1 MRTLIISHGHPEF
14 SRGGGEIAAY
24 QQFSEMRKRGYE
36 TTFMGAHH
44 ENLLEHEGTPF
55 SMLRPNE
62 VLWRTRM
69 EDFFFLKNTD
79 LRTYTN
85 GFHTL
90 LMQLKPDIIH
100 FHHVIHIGI
109 HALRAAHRYR
119 KLAGKPVRIV
129 FTLHEY
135 IFICANNGQ
144 MITADRNALCSEA
157 NPAKC
162 SSCVKRTPEDLY
174 MREAAFRSCLG
185 LVDHFISPS
194 HFLKK
199 RFVDWGLNRPIT
211 VIENG
216 QEAVKKLAPRA
227 LENGEARRNFTYIGQ
242 INQFKGLH
250 ILLQAVANMP
260 TELREQ
266 CVINVHGSGLEDQ
279 DKGFRD
285 KVSHFFN
292 LLDNVT
298 FHGRYSGEELPGIL
312 KNADTVVVPSIWWEN
327 SPLVI
332 QESFKYGRP
341 IIVSDIGG
349 MAEKVRDRVDG
360 LHFVRGSSLD
370 LTQQMKQMMD
380 VQFWQSCYDALP
392 TPPVIEDT
400 VDQVIGLYKSLEDAD
415 APAQPSSGRSHRKVR
430 RMPNN

>member
-1 MRTLIISHGHPEF
+1 
-14 SRGGGEIAAY
+14 
-24 QQFSEMRKRGYE
+24 
-36 TTFMGAHH
+36 
-44 ENLLEHEGTPF
+44 
-55 SMLRPNE
+55 
-62 VLWRTRM
+62 
-69 EDFFFLKNTD
+69 
-79 LRTYTN
+79 
-85 GFHTL
+85 
-90 LMQLKPDIIH
+90 
-100 FHHVIHIGI
+100 
-109 HALRAAHRYR
+109 
-119 KLAGKPVRIV
+119 
-129 FTLHEY
+129 
-135 IFICANNGQ
+135 
-144 MITADRNALCSEA
+144 
-157 NPAKC
+157 
-162 SSCVKRTPEDLY
+162 

-227 LENGEARRNFTYIGQ
+227 LENGEVRRNFTYIGQ

-298 FHGRYSGEELPGIL
+298 FHGRYSGDELPGIL

-349 MAEKVRDRVDG
+349 MAEKVRDQVDG

-370 LTQQMKQMMD
+370 LTQKMKQMMD

-392 TPPVIEDT
+392 TPTVIEDT
-400 VDQVIGLYKSLEDAD
+400 VDQLIGLYKSLEGAD
-415 APAQPSSGRSHRKVR
+415 APAQPSSGRSLRKVR